1 MGQVKNEIF
10 TVYNKELGKYVDK
23 LKIREEI
30 VEMAREEEEF
40 ISKSKSVVN
49 NGIKNTQQPEILI
62 IKS

>member
-30 VEMAREEEEF
+30 VEMVREEEEF